1 MTVNTHKKAR
11 KLRGS
16 RTHGWGSPKKHRGAG
31 SRGGVG
37 MAGSGK
43 KGQQKLNRLKKL
55 DYKKIGK
62 TQFKRPLKT
71 IINDKTINLSTICEK
86 IEYFIKKGIAT
97 KKKDTYEIDLTK
109 TDYTKVLGS
118 GSINL
123 KIHIKADKFSKK
135 AIEKITANGGNSNPT
150 VADEKLE
157 ESGDSTE
164 SQEGVTK

>member
-86 IEYFIKKGIAT
+86 IDMECLLNRT
-97 KKKDTYEIDLTK
+97 KLT
-109 TDYTKVLGS
+109 
-118 GSINL
+118 NL
-123 KIHIKADKFSKK
+123 LNFGKNE
-135 AIEKITANGGNSNPT
+135 EKWITRG
-150 VADEKLE
+150 
-157 ESGDSTE
+157 
-164 SQEGVTK
+164 